1 MAETKVER
9 PAPQRAPSTPIR
21 RPVHR
26 SWVCPRANLTRA
38 GAQEQAMR
46 SRAGARRAPPR
57 SSTGLRQRAALRARP
72 TMARARREAGQMPRP
87 EDPTRAARRRALPTT
102 EAVLRRERLGQ
113 RARPATRARA
123 AAARL
128 RAAAEEAARLQAAV
142 EAALPRPVAEEVRLQ
157 VEQAVAEHRA
167 LPSRETA
174 LLPGGARPRSTSSCC
189 LVNLQAAR
197 PTKARVG
204 PSPTSVARPGWARR
218 PAGPSSGWRPAA
230 EAPGRPSKR
239 PIPVA
244 ELRPAEPRSAL
255 QAAAG
260 SAGSP
265 CPYATVRRAGRR
277 SCFSCPWSGCGG
289 P

>member
-1 MAETKVER
+1 MRSTAG
-9 PAPQRAPSTPIR
+9 PQRA
-21 RPVHR
+21 
-26 SWVCPRANLTRA
+26 L
-38 GAQEQAMR
+38 
-46 SRAGARRAPPR
+46 PR
-57 SSTGLRQRAALRARP
+57 SSQELRRRAAPRPRP
-72 TMARARREAGQMPRP
+72 TMARARPETGQVRRP
-87 EDPTRAARRRALPTT
+87 EDPTRAARRRARPMT
-102 EAVLRRERLGQ
+102 EAVPQRERLGQ
-113 RARPATRARA
+113 RARPATQARA
-123 AAARL
+123 
-128 RAAAEEAARLQAAV
+128 AARLQAAAAEGARLQAA
-142 EAALPRPVAEEVRLQ
+142 EAAARPRLAAEEIRLQ
-157 VEQAVAEHRA
+157 VEQAVAEQRA

-189 LVNLQAAR
+189 LVNLRAAR

-230 EAPGRPSKR
+230 EAPGLRSTR

-244 ELRPAEPRSAL
+244 ELRPAEPRSAQ

-265 CPYATVRRAGRR
+265 CPCATVTRAGRR
-277 SCFSCPWSGCGG
+277 SCSSCPCSGCGG